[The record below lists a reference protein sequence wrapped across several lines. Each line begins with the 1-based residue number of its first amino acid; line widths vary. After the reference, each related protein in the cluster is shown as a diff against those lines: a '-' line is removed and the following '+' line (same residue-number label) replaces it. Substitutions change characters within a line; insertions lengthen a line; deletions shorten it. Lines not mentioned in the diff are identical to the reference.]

1 VGRVGNNPVAFD
13 RIADHSLL
21 CSQYLPLAAGMREVN
36 PPRVGAGEII
46 DSASVQIVEPCFMK
60 QVQGATT
67 MSTLQVVIRGTLTSD
82 GSLIL
87 AERPSL
93 PSGPVEVIIRSL
105 PTSDM
110 ASEDFLHYLQ
120 RARAELE
127 AAGTGFRTKEEIDAE
142 LEELRSGDKRLEE
155 VYKQVTE
162 THRSEQGHEC

>member
-1 VGRVGNNPVAFD
+1 
-13 RIADHSLL
+13 
-21 CSQYLPLAAGMREVN
+21 M
-36 PPRVGAGEII
+36 
-46 DSASVQIVEPCFMK
+46 SA
-60 QVQGATT
+60 
-67 MSTLQVVIRGTLTSD
+67 LQVVIRGTLTSD
-82 GSLIL
+82 GSLVL

-105 PTSDM
+105 PTADT

-155 VYKQVTE
+155 VYKQITE